1 MFVESTRLGMLA
13 KLSVAADVSP
23 NHVLWSN
30 FAACVEGDC
39 AAWALRNRY
48 PEDLAVRLAE
58 LAGPKF
64 VDAFRVCQYRFV
76 TARAV
81 RDKIGEVLR
90 SPHFRFERHKT
101 LEDMGGNFGNAE
113 FGDLPSV
120 WWLDPF
126 RRLLQMGDRMLVY
139 LALTEVREHEWD
151 EKKLARQKHQKR
163 KRQQSQESTGQQA
176 EQSDWQE
183 RYGLYDLKT
192 GWKGRFAEA
201 VTGLKG
207 KQGNFSDTGKGIFL
221 RYATLNRELAE
232 TFDRVVLGHAEPRDA
247 VENLILKLHTL
258 AVQDAPVN
266 DPVTW
271 LWKQFQDIPEELQQ
285 AAQNPST
292 SAPVMSDLLQRLVG
306 RLRQPKLVPL
316 AVQASVEFQK
326 LLEQNPEDLHA
337 VPEYALTAW
346 MRHLPREFEDIERE
360 PDDVLVT
367 ILQRIVPE
375 PDTDERLDFR
385 NLDREERGQDDRRW
399 LRNAMQNAVDSD
411 STLNSLL
418 DALIRNQVRGR
429 RFVRLERLLNLLQAA
444 RILPGPAAT
453 MGRLGEARQR
463 LETWHRWLR
472 QLQQGAGNAS
482 IDFGPAWEIPSALQY
497 DPDRLHRAVD
507 TVTGWLSGETSAPA
521 SWDGLASI
529 HAAVAIGYL
538 DELADLMRSVYAN
551 RDN

>member
-30 FAACVEGDC
+30 FAVCVEGDC
-39 AAWALRNRY
+39 VAWALRKGY

-58 LAGPKF
+58 LSSLKF

-81 RDKIGEVLR
+81 RDKIGEILR
-90 SPHFRFERHKT
+90 SPHFRFERHTT

-113 FGDLPSV
+113 FGDLPSA

-139 LALTEVREHEWD
+139 LALTEVREREWD

-163 KRQQSQESTGQQA
+163 KRQQGQESTGQQA
-176 EQSDWQE
+176 EQPDWQE
-183 RYGLYDLKT
+183 RYGLHDLKT

-201 VTGLKG
+201 VTGDAK
-207 KQGNFSDTGKGIFL
+207 KQNNFSDTGKGIFR
-221 RYATLNRELAE
+221 RYAALNRELAE
-232 TFDRVVLGHAEPRDA
+232 TFDRVVLGHAAPRDA
-247 VENLILKLHTL
+247 VENLILKLHAQ

-271 LWKQFQDIPEELQQ
+271 LWKQLQDIPEELQQ
-285 AAQNPST
+285 VSDNSST
-292 SAPVMSDLLQRLVG
+292 SSPVMSDLLRRLVG
-306 RLRQPKLVPL
+306 RLRQPKLAPL

-326 LLEQNPEDLHA
+326 LLEQKPEDLNA

-360 PDDVLVT
+360 PADILVT
-367 ILQRIVPE
+367 ILRRTIPE
-375 PDTDERLDFR
+375 PNTDERLDSR
-385 NLDREERGQDDRRW
+385 NLDLEERGQSDRRW
-399 LRNAMQNAVDSD
+399 LRNAMQSAVDSD

-429 RFVRLERLLNLLQAA
+429 RFVRLERLLTLLQSA
-444 RILPGPAAT
+444 RILPSPVSIT
-453 MGRLGEARQR
+453 GRLGEARQR
-463 LETWHRWLR
+463 LEAWQRWLR
-472 QLQQGAGNAS
+472 QLQQDAGNAGF
-482 IDFGPAWEIPSALQY
+482 DFGLAWEIPSALQC
-497 DPDRLHRAVD
+497 DPDRLPRAID
-507 TVTGWLSGETSAPA
+507 TVTGWLSDETSAPA

-551 RDN
+551 HDD